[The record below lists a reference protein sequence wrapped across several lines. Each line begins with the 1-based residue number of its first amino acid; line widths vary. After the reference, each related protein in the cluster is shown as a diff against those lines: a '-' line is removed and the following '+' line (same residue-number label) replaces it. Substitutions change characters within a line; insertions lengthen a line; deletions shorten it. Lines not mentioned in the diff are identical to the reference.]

1 MASRPF
7 ASIAVALDVGV
18 DQEQEELLQGLVEVC
33 TLNAVH
39 LHIVF
44 HGDGDTLESRLDTE
58 IAHSIQCCV

>member
-39 LHIVF
+39 
-44 HGDGDTLESRLDTE
+44 
-58 IAHSIQCCV
+58 